1 MNIGNKIKHLRTELG
16 LTQQQLSGDKITR
29 NMLSCIESGKALPS
43 LETLLYIAERLSVP
57 PSYLLSDDNNLFFY
71 QKNKF
76 IKQIKDEYKKRNF
89 ENCIKQI
96 EKLSNIDDELAYILA
111 NCYFEL
117 GKAAVL
123 SGKIISAKEYFLNFD
138 KFSKKCIYDTSLL
151 ELKKEMYYSVAEN
164 IQSPLLELDTDKY
177 NDALTETTEIEFFK
191 YLIQDNTYNYKNE
204 SYISHLRAKEL
215 IKSYR
220 YNEAVVKL
228 KSIENN
234 KNKDNYNA
242 YLTLSVYS
250 DLETCYKNI
259 MNFENAY
266 RYCNKRLSLLEGFK
280 S

>member
-1 MNIGNKIKHLRTELG
+1 M
-16 LTQQQLSGDKITR
+16 
-29 NMLSCIESGKALPS
+29 
-43 LETLLYIAERLSVP
+43 
-57 PSYLLSDDNNLFFY
+57 
-71 QKNKF
+71 
-76 IKQIKDEYKKRNF
+76 
-89 ENCIKQI
+89 
-96 EKLSNIDDELAYILA
+96 
-111 NCYFEL
+111 
-117 GKAAVL
+117 
-123 SGKIISAKEYFLNFD
+123 NFD
-138 KFSKKCIYDTSLL
+138 KFSKKCIYDTALL

-220 YNEAVVKL
+220 YNEAVMKL

-234 KNKDNYNA
+234 KSKDDYNA
-242 YLTLSVYS
+242 YIKLSVYS

-259 MNFENAY
+259 MDFENAY

>member
-1 MNIGNKIKHLRTELG
+1 MPSIASQARPVKIGLRFA
-16 LTQQQLSGDKITR
+16 I
-29 NMLSCIESGKALPS
+29 
-43 LETLLYIAERLSVP
+43 Y
-57 PSYLLSDDNNLFFY
+57 LFFY

-117 GKAAVL
+117 GKTAVL

-138 KFSKKCIYDTSLL
+138 KFSKKCIYDTALF

-220 YNEAVVKL
+220 YNEAVMKL

-234 KNKDNYNA
+234 KSKDNYNA

-259 MNFENAY
+259 MDFENAY